1 MTNNSIPFRS
11 LLLTSVVSI
20 LIFPTLSINSKTTSA
35 QTAQI
40 NYWQRLKEIFRRKRR
55 KPISRPSN
63 AICLITPQFPQ
74 PFTGNPPLI
83 YNTKPFILWKGDIK
97 KIVIENFS
105 NKEYLKT
112 QIVTGTQSLN
122 YTGQALQPGNTYK
135 LSIFLTEL
143 KDSHATQFVPFRI
156 IQTPQRE
163 SISAELNRLEKMHKN
178 DGKEAIAFSKAKY
191 FAQQGLL
198 TDALQQAYTVPN
210 PSPELSQFIKD
221 LPNHFCENH

>member
-1 MTNNSIPFRS
+1 MTNNFIPFRS

-20 LIFPTLSINSKTTSA
+20 LIFPTLSITPKTTSA

-40 NYWQRLKEIFRRKRR
+40 NYWQRFKEIFRRKRR

-63 AICLITPQFPQ
+63 AVCLITPEFPK
-74 PFTGNPPLI
+74 PFTGNPPLV

-97 KIVIENFS
+97 KIAIENFGS
-105 NKEYLKT
+105 KEYLKT
-112 QIVTGTQSLN
+112 QIVTGTQKVN
-122 YTGQALQPGNTYK
+122 YTGQALQAGNTYR
-135 LSIFLTEL
+135 LSIFLSEL
-143 KDSHATQFVPFRI
+143 KDAYPTQFVPFKI
-156 IQTPQRE
+156 METPQRE
-163 SISAELNRLEKMHKN
+163 RINAELNHLERIHKN
-178 DGKEAIAFSKAKY
+178 DGKETIAFSKAKY

-221 LPNHFCENH
+221 LPNQLCGNN